1 MTGPDGVLVVDKTPG
16 PTSHDVVAVARRA
29 LKTSK
34 IGHTGTLDPLASGV
48 LVLVVGRA
56 TRLARFMAHD
66 TKRYE
71 ARIAFG
77 TATDTYDAAGQ
88 VIDTTGRHPAAD
100 ALDAELARRRGPQLQ
115 TPPAFSAKKVDGQ
128 VAHRAARA
136 QTPLA
141 LAPVAVTVHDLALL
155 DYTDGIAT
163 VDVTVSAGFYVRSF
177 AHDLGVVLGTGAHL
191 AGLRRTA
198 AGPFTLADALAFD
211 VLASDQAA
219 ARTAVLGL
227 ARLLPELPAVHLTAA
242 DAERVRHGNPV
253 GAPPELPE
261 TSGAVRLLGPGG
273 GLLAL
278 AEPKPGPR
286 TLLQPVVVVG

>member
-1 MTGPDGVLVVDKTPG
+1 MTGPDGVLVVDKTAG

-34 IGHTGTLDPLASGV
+34 VGHTGTLDPLATGV
-48 LVLVVGRA
+48 LVLVVGKA
-56 TRLARFMAHD
+56 TRLARFMSHD

-77 TATDTYDAAGQ
+77 TATDSYDAAGQ
-88 VIDTTGRHPAAD
+88 VIATTGRHPSPEALAD
-100 ALDAELARRRGPQLQ
+100 ALARRRGEQLQ
-115 TPPAFSAKKVDGQ
+115 VPPAFSAKKVDGQ

-136 QTPLA
+136 QAPLA
-141 LAPVAVTVHDLALL
+141 LAPVSVTVHELALIG
-155 DYTDGIAT
+155 YEHGIAT
-163 VDVTVSAGFYVRSF
+163 VDLTVSAGFYVRSF
-177 AHDLGVVLGTGAHL
+177 AHDLGVALGTGAHL

-198 AGPFTLADALAFD
+198 AGAFTLAEALGFD

-227 ARLLPELPAVHLTAA
+227 ERLLPELPGVHLTAA
-242 DAERVRHGNPV
+242 DADRVRHGNPV
-253 GAPPELPE
+253 GAPPGLPDG
-261 TSGAVRLLGPGG
+261 SGSVRLLGPDG

-278 AEPKPGPR
+278 AESKPGPPR
-286 TLLQPVVVVG
+286 LLQPVVVVG

>member
-1 MTGPDGVLVVDKTPG
+1 MTGSPDGVLVVDKTTG

-29 LKTSK
+29 LRTSK

-77 TATDTYDAAGQ
+77 TVTDSYDAAGQ
-88 VIDTTGRHPAAD
+88 VVETTGRTPARE
-100 ALDAELARRRGPQLQ
+100 ALEAELGRRRGPQLQ
-115 TPPAFSAKKVDGQ
+115 VPPAFSAKKVDGQ

-136 QTPLA
+136 QAPLA

-155 DYTDGIAT
+155 GYEDGIAT
-163 VDVTVSAGFYVRSF
+163 VDVTVSAGFYVRSL
-177 AHDLGVVLGTGAHL
+177 AHDLGTALGTGAHL

-198 AGPFTLADALAFD
+198 AGPFTLADALGFD
-211 VLASDQAA
+211 VLASDPTA

-227 ARLLPELPAVHLTAA
+227 ERLLPELPAVHLTAA
-242 DAERVRHGNPV
+242 DAERVRHGNAVLAPSDLP
-253 GAPPELPE
+253 GAASIRLFGPE
-261 TSGAVRLLGPGG
+261 GM
-273 GLLAL
+273 LLAL
-278 AEPKPGPR
+278 AEPRPGPR
-286 TLLQPVVVVG
+286 PVLQPVVVVG